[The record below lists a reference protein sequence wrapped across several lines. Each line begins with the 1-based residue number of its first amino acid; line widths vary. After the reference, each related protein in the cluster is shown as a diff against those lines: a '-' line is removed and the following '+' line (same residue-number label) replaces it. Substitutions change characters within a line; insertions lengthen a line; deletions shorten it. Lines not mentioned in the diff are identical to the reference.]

1 MAEPVETTVVFG
13 TAGHIDHGK
22 TTLVKALSGV
32 DCDRLVEEK
41 KRGITIELGFAPLAL
56 PSGRIISIIDVPGH
70 ERFIRQMVAGAAG
83 IDAVIFVVAAD
94 EGVMPQS
101 REHLEILSLLGIKEG
116 LVVLTKADMV
126 DEEMLELAGED
137 VKDLVRGTFLE
148 GKPIIAVSAVTGLN
162 LDILLKQIDAILENI
177 SPRDT
182 KGPFFMPIDR
192 SFPIA
197 GFGTVVTGTV
207 YKGKVSVGDAV
218 DVLPLDKS
226 SKVRSIQVHGKSVK
240 QALAGQRS
248 ALNLPDVKSAE
259 LKRGDV
265 ACSKGLF
272 KSTQCLD
279 VRLML
284 LSSAQEPLR
293 HWQEVHFHMGTS
305 ESMARVALL
314 NDARITPGNEAL
326 AQVVLYEPV
335 VALIGQ
341 RFVIRAYTP
350 LRTIGGGEVL
360 FPYDKK
366 PKGKKAR
373 NELTVFLNKL
383 TQAQSFDE
391 RIKAIIDRF
400 GLLSLEDALTLIQQT
415 SGQLESSLRLMAERS
430 EVLLVESG
438 DQPLVMS
445 SAYFDTL
452 KEDLYNILTKY
463 HDENPHMSGMKAL
476 DLISALGL
484 SLTKKQSQELM
495 RLLASRGLIE
505 IDGEMVR
512 LPGASPKVSED
523 TLRDKEILLDYC
535 NKRGFQ
541 FPTIEEAMSEL
552 KLDKVKLDRIINIA
566 RQNGELRLIGGEFL
580 LSRNIEEKA
589 LEILRSLPEITI
601 ASLRDAANASRKYIL
616 PLLED
621 FDARGITRRVG
632 DKRILLKK
640 K

>member
-126 DEEMLELAGED
+126 DEEMLELARED

-162 LDILLKQIDAILENI
+162 LDILLKQIDAVLENI

-226 SKVRSIQVHGKSVK
+226 SKVRSIQVHGKPVK

-248 ALNLPDVKSAE
+248 ALNLPDVRSAE

-326 AQVVLYEPV
+326 AQVVLYEPA

-383 TQAQSFDE
+383 TQAQSFDK
-391 RIKAIIDRF
+391 RIKAIIDRY
-400 GLLSLEDALTLIQQT
+400 GLLSLEDALALIQQT
-415 SGQLESSLRLMAERS
+415 SGHLESLLRLMAERS

>member
-126 DEEMLELAGED
+126 DEEMLELARED

-279 VRLML
+279 VKLML

>member
-126 DEEMLELAGED
+126 DEEMLELARED

-248 ALNLPDVKSAE
+248 ALNLPDVRSAE

-391 RIKAIIDRF
+391 RIKAIIDRY
-400 GLLSLEDALTLIQQT
+400 GLLSLEDALTLLQQT

>member
-126 DEEMLELAGED
+126 DEEMLELARED

-226 SKVRSIQVHGKSVK
+226 SKVRSIQVHGKPVK

-248 ALNLPDVKSAE
+248 ALNLPDVRSAE

-265 ACSKGLF
+265 ACSRGLF

-279 VRLML
+279 VKLML

-438 DQPLVMS
+438 DQPLVLS

>member
-41 KRGITIELGFAPLAL
+41 KRGITIELGFAPLSL

-126 DEEMLELAGED
+126 DEEMLELARED

-265 ACSKGLF
+265 ACSRGLF

-391 RIKAIIDRF
+391 RIKAIIDRY
-400 GLLSLEDALTLIQQT
+400 GLLSLEDAITLIQQT

-566 RQNGELRLIGGEFL
+566 RQNGKLRLIGGEFL

>member
-41 KRGITIELGFAPLAL
+41 KRGITIELGFAPLSL

-126 DEEMLELAGED
+126 DEEMLELARED

-265 ACSKGLF
+265 ACSRGLF

-391 RIKAIIDRF
+391 RIKAIIDRY
-400 GLLSLEDALTLIQQT
+400 GLLSLEDAITLIQQT

-566 RQNGELRLIGGEFL
+566 RQNGKLRLIGGEFL

-601 ASLRDAANASRKYIL
+601 ASLRDATNASRKYIL

>member
-126 DEEMLELAGED
+126 DEEMLELARED

-162 LDILLKQIDAILENI
+162 LDILLKQIDAVLENI

-226 SKVRSIQVHGKSVK
+226 SKVRSIQVHGKPVK

-248 ALNLPDVKSAE
+248 ALNLPDVRSAE

-279 VRLML
+279 VKLML

>member
-41 KRGITIELGFAPLAL
+41 KRGITIELGFAPLSL

-126 DEEMLELAGED
+126 DEEMLELARED

-279 VRLML
+279 VKLML

>member
-126 DEEMLELAGED
+126 DEEMLELARED

>member
-41 KRGITIELGFAPLAL
+41 KRGITIELGFAPLSL

-126 DEEMLELAGED
+126 DEEMLELARED

-463 HDENPHMSGMKAL
+463 HDENPHMSGMRAL

>member
-41 KRGITIELGFAPLAL
+41 KRGITIELGFAPLSL

-126 DEEMLELAGED
+126 DEEMLELARED

-248 ALNLPDVKSAE
+248 ALNLPDVRSAE

>member
-41 KRGITIELGFAPLAL
+41 KRGITIELGFAPLSL

-126 DEEMLELAGED
+126 DEEMLELARED

-177 SPRDT
+177 SPRDI

-265 ACSKGLF
+265 ACSRGLF

>member
-41 KRGITIELGFAPLAL
+41 KRGITIELGFAPLSL

-126 DEEMLELAGED
+126 DEEMLELARED

-226 SKVRSIQVHGKSVK
+226 SKVRSIQVHGKPVK

-248 ALNLPDVKSAE
+248 ALNLPDVRSAE

-366 PKGKKAR
+366 PKGKKGR

>member
-41 KRGITIELGFAPLAL
+41 KRGITIELGFAPLSL

-126 DEEMLELAGED
+126 DEEMLELARED

-265 ACSKGLF
+265 ACSRGLF

-360 FPYDKK
+360 FPYDRK